1 MPAGLMPRLLRAVS
15 PRSLRARLMGVVL
28 ASLALPLV
36 GALYL
41 AAQQLDDHID
51 AAREL
56 AQHLADDGVER
67 QRDLIGE
74 ARNLLGVLSLVPA
87 IRDATPDHTDA
98 CVATLS
104 PMPRQHRWTTG
115 VWLTDAD
122 GNIIC
127 DTTGPGAGI
136 SLRERE
142 YFQRVLDT
150 KSWVVSD
157 FIIGK
162 RSLRPLIIVASPIIE
177 DGRIVRVMGV
187 AVDLTWL
194 TDLVKVLKQP
204 DARVMVLDRHGVIVA
219 RQPDPEGWLNRN
231 IGQMP
236 HIRQMLA
243 EKNGALDAESADG
256 RGRLWAF
263 RHSDETDTVFAVGMP
278 TGPIIAEARRDLWQ
292 SLGLLAIAAL
302 VSVTALWVLLR
313 ASVLRWVWEL
323 GSAATRIGDGGGG
336 TVIEA
341 DRAPHEFRV
350 VSHAFNNMSRRLK
363 QREQELRSA
372 MEEARAGSRAKE
384 EFLATMSHEIRTPMN
399 GVIGF
404 AEMLLETPL
413 TTEQRRYA
421 SQVRDAGRSLLTVIN
436 DVLDLSKLEAGRLD
450 LVSVPFRL
458 DDLADRCVAIVRLA
472 AEQKGLELQTT
483 ISATARGF
491 VMGDPDRLRQILLN
505 LLSNAVKF
513 TDRGSVRLMV
523 KAVEEDGGSGG
534 GRPSGSRIC
543 TFTVTDTGIGIAPE
557 RQRDL
562 FQRFTQLERGRGG
575 TGLGL
580 AICRR
585 LVELMGGEIGME
597 SRLGTGSTFWFSL
610 PLLPAGS
617 AAIQPDGAVPF
628 NGGSGDGAGAEPGR
642 TGARILLAEDLA
654 MNRDLAVTMLTKAGH
669 HVDAVDDGAAAVA
682 AVQEQAYDLV
692 LMDVQ
697 MPVMDGLEA
706 TRRIRALSGPVGRI
720 PILALTAGVMQI
732 EVERCL
738 QAGMNAHLAKP
749 LEKAKLLAAIGRWAR
764 IEPLPDG
771 QTNVGQDTASGTGRD
786 GAPTDVSRPQLIAH
800 R

>member
-1 MPAGLMPRLLRAVS
+1 MPAGLMPRLLRAFS

-28 ASLALPLV
+28 ASLALPLA

-41 AAQQLDDHID
+41 ADQQLDDRID

-56 AQHLADDGVER
+56 VQHLADDGVER
-67 QRDLIGE
+67 QHDLIGE

-87 IRDATPDHTDA
+87 IRDATPEHTDA
-98 CVATLS
+98 CVATLA

-136 SLRERE
+136 SLRDRE

-162 RSLRPLIIVASPIIE
+162 RSLKPLIIVASPIIE
-177 DGRIVRVMGV
+177 DGRIIRVMGV

-204 DARVMVLDRHGVIVA
+204 DARVMVLDSHGVIVA

-236 HIRQMLA
+236 HVRRMLT
-243 EKNGALDAESADG
+243 EKNGTLDAESTDG

-278 TGPIIAEARRDLWQ
+278 TSPILAEARRDLWQ

-313 ASVLRWVWEL
+313 ESVLRWVWEL

-336 TVIEA
+336 TMIEA

-413 TTEQRRYA
+413 TAEQRRYA

-472 AEQKGLELQTT
+472 AEQKGLELQTS

-513 TDRGSVRLMV
+513 TDRGSVRLTV
-523 KAVEEDGGSGG
+523 KAIEDSSKASGKG
-534 GRPSGSRIC
+534 GSRIC
-543 TFTVTDTGIGIAPE
+543 TFTVTDSGIGIAAE

-597 SRLGTGSTFWFSL
+597 SQIGSGSTFWFSL

-617 AAIQPDGAVPF
+617 AAIQPDSAILSSAESGAT
-628 NGGSGDGAGAEPGR
+628 R
-642 TGARILLAEDLA
+642 ARILLAEDLA
-654 MNRDLAVTMLTKAGH
+654 MNRDLAVTMLTRAGH

-682 AVQEQAYDLV
+682 AVQEQPYDLV

-706 TRRIRALSGPVGRI
+706 TRRIRALPGPVGGI

-764 IEPLPDG
+764 TAQPEDLHPDG
-771 QTNVGQDTASGTGRD
+771 SQDDAQ
-786 GAPTDVSRPQLIAH
+786 RPQLIAH

>member
-1 MPAGLMPRLLRAVS
+1 MPAGPMPRLLRAFS

-41 AAQQLDDHID
+41 ADQQLDDHIG

-56 AQHLADDGVER
+56 ALHLADDGVQR
-67 QRDLIGE
+67 QHDLIGE

-87 IRDATPDHTDA
+87 IRNATPTDTDA
-98 CVATLS
+98 CVATLA

-162 RSLRPLIIVASPIIE
+162 RSLKPLIIVASPIIE

-204 DARVMVLDRHGVIVA
+204 DARVMVLDHNGVIVA

-231 IGQMP
+231 VGQLR
-236 HIRQMLA
+236 HVQQMLK
-243 EKNGALDAESADG
+243 ERDGFLDSESADG
-256 RGRLWAF
+256 RDRLWAF
-263 RHSDETDTVFAVGMP
+263 RHSDETDTIFAVGMP

-292 SLGLLAIAAL
+292 SLGLLGIAAL

-341 DRAPHEFRV
+341 ERAPHEFRV

-413 TTEQRRYA
+413 TAEQRRYA

-472 AEQKGLELQTT
+472 AEQKGLDLQTS

-513 TDRGSVRLMV
+513 TDRGSVRLTV
-523 KAVEEDGGSGG
+523 KAVDDSGSSGKGGG
-534 GRPSGSRIC
+534 GRVC

-597 SRLGTGSTFWFSL
+597 SQPGSGSTFWFSL

-617 AAIQPDGAVPF
+617 AAIQRDGAPMA
-628 NGGSGDGAGAEPGR
+628 GSEPGSP
-642 TGARILLAEDLA
+642 GARILLAEDLA

-682 AVQEQAYDLV
+682 AVQEQTYDLV

-706 TRRIRALSGPVGRI
+706 TRRIRALPGPVGRI
-720 PILALTAGVMQI
+720 PILALSAGVLQV

-749 LEKAKLLAAIGRWAR
+749 LEKTKLLAAIGRWVRVGHADHGSADD
-764 IEPLPDG
+764 EPPEDG
-771 QTNVGQDTASGTGRD
+771 QDDS
-786 GAPTDVSRPQLIAH
+786 PRPQLIAH
-800 R
+800 S

>member
-1 MPAGLMPRLLRAVS
+1 MPAGLMPRLLRAFS

-28 ASLALPLV
+28 ASLALPLA

-41 AAQQLDDHID
+41 ADQQLDDRID

-67 QRDLIGE
+67 QHDLIGE

-87 IRDATPDHTDA
+87 IRNATPDHTDA
-98 CVATLS
+98 CVATLA

-136 SLRERE
+136 SLRDRE

-150 KSWVVSD
+150 KNWVVSD

-162 RSLRPLIIVASPIIE
+162 RSLKPLIIVASPIIE
-177 DGRIVRVMGV
+177 DGRIIRVMGV

-194 TDLVKVLKQP
+194 TDLVKVLKQS

-231 IGQMP
+231 IANMP
-236 HIRQMLA
+236 HVRQMLR
-243 EKNGALDAESADG
+243 EKDGTLDAESADG
-256 RGRLWAF
+256 HGRLWAF

-278 TGPIIAEARRDLWQ
+278 TGPILAEARRDLWQ
-292 SLGLLAIAAL
+292 SLGLLAIAGL

-413 TTEQRRYA
+413 TAEQRRYA

-472 AEQKGLELQTT
+472 AEQKGLELQTS

-513 TDRGSVRLMV
+513 TDRGSVRLTV
-523 KAVEEDGGSGG
+523 KAVEDSSKGG
-534 GRPSGSRIC
+534 GRVC
-543 TFTVTDTGIGIAPE
+543 TFTVTDSGIGIAPE

-597 SRLGTGSTFWFSL
+597 SRIGSGSTFWFSL

-617 AAIQPDGAVPF
+617 AAVQPDSAIL
-628 NGGSGDGAGAEPGR
+628 SGAESR
-642 TGARILLAEDLA
+642 AVGARILLAEDLA

-669 HVDAVDDGAAAVA
+669 HVDAVNDGAAALA
-682 AVQEQAYDLV
+682 AVQEQSYDIV

-706 TRRIRALSGPVGRI
+706 TRRIRSLPGPVGRI

-749 LEKAKLLAAIGRWAR
+749 LEKTKLLAAIGRWVRAAQP
-764 IEPLPDG
+764 EDQHPDDLLLDHG
-771 QTNVGQDTASGTGRD
+771 HPDHGQDD
-786 GAPTDVSRPQLIAH
+786 APRPQLIAH

>member
-1 MPAGLMPRLLRAVS
+1 MPAGPMHRLLRAFS

-28 ASLALPLV
+28 ASLALPL
-36 GALYL
+36 GGTLYL
-41 AAQQLDDHID
+41 ADQQLDDHID

-56 AQHLADDGVER
+56 VQHLADDGVER
-67 QRDLIGE
+67 QHDLIGE

-87 IRDATPDHTDA
+87 IRNATMDHTDA
-98 CVATLS
+98 CVATLA

-136 SLRERE
+136 TLRERE

-150 KSWVVSD
+150 RSWVVSD

-162 RSLRPLIIVASPIIE
+162 RSLKPLIIVASPIIE
-177 DGRIVRVMGV
+177 DGRIIRVMGV

-231 IGQMP
+231 IGNMP
-236 HIRQMLA
+236 HIRQMLT
-243 EKNGALDAESADG
+243 EKDGTLDAESADG

-278 TGPIIAEARRDLWQ
+278 TGPIMAEARRDLWQ

-323 GSAATRIGDGGGG
+323 GTAATRIGDGGGG

-413 TTEQRRYA
+413 TAEQRRYA

-472 AEQKGLELQTT
+472 AEQKGLELQTS

-491 VMGDPDRLRQILLN
+491 VMGDPDRLRQLLLN

-513 TDRGSVRLMV
+513 TDRGSVRLTV
-523 KAVEEDGGSGG
+523 KAIEDSGKSGG
-534 GRPSGSRIC
+534 RIC
-543 TFTVTDTGIGIAPE
+543 TFTVTDSGIGIAPE

-597 SRLGTGSTFWFSL
+597 SQLGTGSTFWFSL

-617 AAIQPDGAVPF
+617 AAIQPDSAILSPLESGAA
-628 NGGSGDGAGAEPGR
+628 S
-642 TGARILLAEDLA
+642 ARILLAEDLA
-654 MNRDLAVTMLTKAGH
+654 MNRDLAVTMLTRAGH
-669 HVDAVDDGAAAVA
+669 RVDAVDDGAAAVA
-682 AVQEQAYDLV
+682 AVQEQPYDLV

-706 TRRIRALSGPVGRI
+706 TRRIRALPGPVSRI

-749 LEKAKLLAAIGRWAR
+749 LEKSKLLAAIGRWAR
-764 IEPLPDG
+764 VAYPDDPLPDDPLHG
-771 QTNVGQDTASGTGRD
+771 EGED
-786 GAPTDVSRPQLIAH
+786 GAKDEAPRPQLIAH

>member
-1 MPAGLMPRLLRAVS
+1 MPAGLMPRLLRAFS

-41 AAQQLDDHID
+41 ADQQLDDHIG

-56 AQHLADDGVER
+56 ALHLADDGVQR
-67 QRDLIGE
+67 QHDLIGE

-87 IRDATPDHTDA
+87 IRNATPTDTDA
-98 CVATLS
+98 CVATLA

-162 RSLRPLIIVASPIIE
+162 RSLKPLIIVASPIIE

-204 DARVMVLDRHGVIVA
+204 DARVMVLDHNGVIVA

-231 IGQMP
+231 VGQMR
-236 HIRQMLA
+236 HVQQMLK
-243 EKNGALDAESADG
+243 ERNGYLDSESADG
-256 RGRLWAF
+256 RDRLWAF

-292 SLGLLAIAAL
+292 SLGLLGIAAL

-336 TVIEA
+336 TMIEA
-341 DRAPHEFRV
+341 ERAPHEFRV

-413 TTEQRRYA
+413 TAEQRRYA

-472 AEQKGLELQTT
+472 AEQKGLELQTS

-513 TDRGSVRLMV
+513 TDRGSVRLTV
-523 KAVEEDGGSGG
+523 KAIEDSGSSKVGG
-534 GRPSGSRIC
+534 GGRIC

-597 SRLGTGSTFWFSL
+597 SQPGSGSTFWFSL

-617 AAIQPDGAVPF
+617 AAVQRDGAPVA
-628 NGGSGDGAGAEPGR
+628 GSEPASP
-642 TGARILLAEDLA
+642 GARILLAEDLA

-669 HVDAVDDGAAAVA
+669 HVDAVEDGAAAVA

-706 TRRIRALSGPVGRI
+706 TRRIRALPGSIGRI
-720 PILALTAGVMQI
+720 PILALSAGVLQV

-749 LEKAKLLAAIGRWAR
+749 LEKTKLLAAIGRWVRVGHADHGPSDDGPP
-764 IEPLPDG
+764 EDG
-771 QTNVGQDTASGTGRD
+771 QDE
-786 GAPTDVSRPQLIAH
+786 APRPQLIAH
-800 R
+800 S

>member
-1 MPAGLMPRLLRAVS
+1 MPAGLMPRLLRAFS

-41 AAQQLDDHID
+41 ADQQLDDHIG

-56 AQHLADDGVER
+56 ALHLADDGVQR
-67 QRDLIGE
+67 QHDLIGE

-87 IRDATPDHTDA
+87 IRNATPTDTDA
-98 CVATLS
+98 CVATLA

-162 RSLRPLIIVASPIIE
+162 RSLKPLIIVASPIIE
-177 DGRIVRVMGV
+177 NGRIVRVMGV

-204 DARVMVLDRHGVIVA
+204 DARVMVLDHNGVIVA

-231 IGQMP
+231 VGQLP
-236 HIRQMLA
+236 HVQQMLK
-243 EKNGALDAESADG
+243 ERDGFLDSESADG
-256 RGRLWAF
+256 RDRLWAF
-263 RHSDETDTVFAVGMP
+263 RHSDETDTIFAVGMP
-278 TGPIIAEARRDLWQ
+278 TSPIIAEARRDLWQ
-292 SLGLLAIAAL
+292 SLGLLGIAAL

-413 TTEQRRYA
+413 TAEQRRYA

-472 AEQKGLELQTT
+472 AEQKGLELQTS

-513 TDRGSVRLMV
+513 TDRGSVRLTV
-523 KAVEEDGGSGG
+523 KAIEDDGAKAGGKPGG
-534 GRPSGSRIC
+534 GRIC

-597 SRLGTGSTFWFSL
+597 SQPGNGSTFWFSL

-617 AAIQPDGAVPF
+617 AAVQRDGAPLA
-628 NGGSGDGAGAEPGR
+628 GSEPGSP
-642 TGARILLAEDLA
+642 GARILLAEDLA

-682 AVQEQAYDLV
+682 AVQEQTYDLV

-706 TRRIRALSGPVGRI
+706 TRRIRALPAPVGRI
-720 PILALTAGVMQI
+720 PILALSAGVLQV

-749 LEKAKLLAAIGRWAR
+749 LEKTKLLAAIGRWVHVGHMDN
-764 IEPLPDG
+764 ESPEDG
-771 QTNVGQDTASGTGRD
+771 QDE
-786 GAPTDVSRPQLIAH
+786 PPRPQLIAH
-800 R
+800 S

>member
-1 MPAGLMPRLLRAVS
+1 MPAGPMSRLLRAFS

-28 ASLALPLV
+28 ASLALPLA

-41 AAQQLDDHID
+41 ADQQLDDHIG

-56 AQHLADDGVER
+56 ALHLADDGVQR
-67 QRDLIGE
+67 QHDLIGE

-87 IRDATPDHTDA
+87 IRNATPTDTDA
-98 CVATLS
+98 CVATLA

-115 VWLTDAD
+115 VWLSDAD

-136 SLRERE
+136 SLKERE
-142 YFQRVLDT
+142 YFQRVLET
-150 KSWVVSD
+150 RNWVVSE
-157 FIIGK
+157 FIVGK
-162 RSLRPLIIVASPIIE
+162 RSLKPLLIVASPIIE

-204 DARVMVLDRHGVIVA
+204 DARVMVLDRTGVIVA

-236 HIRQMLA
+236 HVRRMLT
-243 EKNGALDAESADG
+243 EKDGTLDAESADG
-256 RGRLWAF
+256 RDRLWAF

-278 TGPIIAEARRDLWQ
+278 TSPILAEARRDLWQ

-323 GSAATRIGDGGGG
+323 GSAATRIGDGGTG

-413 TTEQRRYA
+413 TAEQRRYA

-472 AEQKGLELQTT
+472 AEQKGLELQTG

-513 TDRGSVRLMV
+513 TDRGSVRLTV
-523 KAVEEDGGSGG
+523 KATEEDGAKPG
-534 GRPSGSRIC
+534 GRRIC
-543 TFTVTDTGIGIAPE
+543 TFTVTDTGIGIAPD

-597 SRLGTGSTFWFSL
+597 SQVGGGSSFWFSL

-617 AAIQPDGAVPF
+617 AAVQPDGATPSA
-628 NGGSGDGAGAEPGR
+628 GEPRGA
-642 TGARILLAEDLA
+642 GARILLAEDLA

-669 HVDAVDDGAAAVA
+669 HVDAVEDGAAALA
-682 AVQEQAYDLV
+682 AVQEHAYDLV

-706 TRRIRALSGPVGRI
+706 TRRIRALPGALGRI
-720 PILALTAGVMQI
+720 PILALSAGVMQV

-749 LEKAKLLAAIGRWAR
+749 LDKAKLLAAIGRWAPVASPEEGR
-764 IEPLPDG
+764 GDGGPEPDG
-771 QTNVGQDTASGTGRD
+771 GDD
-786 GAPTDVSRPQLIAH
+786 APSPQLIAH
-800 R
+800 S

>member
-1 MPAGLMPRLLRAVS
+1 MPAGPMHRLLRAFS

-41 AAQQLDDHID
+41 ADQQLDDHID

-67 QRDLIGE
+67 QHDLIGE

-87 IRDATPDHTDA
+87 IRNATMDHTDA
-98 CVATLS
+98 CVATLA

-136 SLRERE
+136 TLRERE

-162 RSLRPLIIVASPIIE
+162 RSLKPLIIVASPIIE
-177 DGRIVRVMGV
+177 DGRIIRVMGV

-231 IGQMP
+231 IGNMP
-236 HIRQMLA
+236 HVRQMLT
-243 EKNGALDAESADG
+243 EKDGTLDAESADG

-278 TGPIIAEARRDLWQ
+278 TGPIMAEARRDLWQ

-323 GSAATRIGDGGGG
+323 GTAATRIGDGGGG

-413 TTEQRRYA
+413 TAEQRRYA

-472 AEQKGLELQTT
+472 AEQKGLELQTS

-491 VMGDPDRLRQILLN
+491 VMGDPDRLRQLLLN

-513 TDRGSVRLMV
+513 TDRGSVRLTV
-523 KAVEEDGGSGG
+523 KAIEDSGKSGG
-534 GRPSGSRIC
+534 RIC
-543 TFTVTDTGIGIAPE
+543 TFTVTDSGIGIAPE

-597 SRLGTGSTFWFSL
+597 SQLGTGSTFWFSL

-617 AAIQPDGAVPF
+617 AAIQPDTAILSPVESGGA
-628 NGGSGDGAGAEPGR
+628 
-642 TGARILLAEDLA
+642 GARILLAEDLA
-654 MNRDLAVTMLTKAGH
+654 MNRDLAVTMLTRAGH
-669 HVDAVDDGAAAVA
+669 RVDAVDDGAAAVA
-682 AVQEQAYDLV
+682 AVQEQPYDLV

-706 TRRIRALSGPVGRI
+706 TRRIRALPSPVSRI

-749 LEKAKLLAAIGRWAR
+749 LEKSKLLAAIGRWAR
-764 IEPLPDG
+764 VAHPDDPLPDDPLPG
-771 QTNVGQDTASGTGRD
+771 EGGGGGGG
-786 GAPTDVSRPQLIAH
+786 GAGDDAPRPQLIAH